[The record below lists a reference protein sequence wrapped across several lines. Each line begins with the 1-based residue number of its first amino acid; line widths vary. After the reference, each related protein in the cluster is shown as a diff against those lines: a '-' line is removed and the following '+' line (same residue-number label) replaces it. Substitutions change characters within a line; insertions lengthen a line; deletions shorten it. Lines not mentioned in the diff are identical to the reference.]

1 MAAKIIVRRQTRD
14 GSVEQAAPP
23 RPLRLMSVKDAGA
36 YAKVSTQSIRRWIRT
51 GRLKIYRAGRQIR
64 INEADLVDLLSP
76 QELKWW

>member
-1 MAAKIIVRRQTRD
+1 
-14 GSVEQAAPP
+14 
-23 RPLRLMSVKDAGA
+23 MSVKDAGA